1 MSGAG
6 LALPPAGGVSD
17 QTVAFAAE
25 LTDPSRQ
32 APVLE
37 AALAHATGRPAR
49 CPSAPCSQ
57 RCSAWP

>member
-17 QTVAFAAE
+17 QAVAFAAE
-25 LTDPSRQ
+25 LTGRSGK

-37 AALAHATGRPAR
+37 AALARHTGRPRPLPVRALSPR
-49 CPSAPCSQ
+49 
-57 RCSAWP
+57 